1 RASLLQQ
8 IRDKSG
14 QQKLNGHEKSKA
26 VGNDTKNLDEREE
39 LLQQIRSKTFNL
51 RRTNASKT
59 NTSSPTT
66 ANSSVVAILE
76 KANAI
81 RQAVASDEGGDDDSW
96 SDI

>member
-1 RASLLQQ
+1 MMQ
-8 IRDKSG
+8 
-14 QQKLNGHEKSKA
+14 
-26 VGNDTKNLDEREE
+26 
-39 LLQQIRSKTFNL
+39 TFNL